1 MLRHLKVTSI
11 KFSVLLNSEI
21 AVEEFIEN
29 SGNLTLPLQS
39 KEIEYS
45 FEYLVPEVENE
56 TNITFVV
63 YAVNERGNPYE
74 LSCTTKIEI
83 PEKIAPD
90 LGYLEVY
97 GGGDTI
103 VTMECMLLTKVL
115 VIYQVELLE

>member
-1 MLRHLKVTSI
+1 MATNTAFAI
-11 KFSVLLNSEI
+11 K
-21 AVEEFIEN
+21 
-29 SGNLTLPLQS
+29 GNWVFFRIS
-39 KEIEYS
+39 CS
-45 FEYLVPEVENE
+45 EVENE

-97 GGGDTI
+97 GGRGYNSYDGMYAPHQSTG
-103 VTMECMLLTKVL
+103 
-115 VIYQVELLE
+115 YYRSNF